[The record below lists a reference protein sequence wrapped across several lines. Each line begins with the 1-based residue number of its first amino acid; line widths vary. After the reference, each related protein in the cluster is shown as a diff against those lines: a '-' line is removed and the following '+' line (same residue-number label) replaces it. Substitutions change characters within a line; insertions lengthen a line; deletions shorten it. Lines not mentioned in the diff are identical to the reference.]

1 MKALVAAIGF
11 SILTA
16 SPLAAKVMTSTPT
29 GFAVSTTLVVP
40 TSPAETYD
48 ALTRP
53 GLWWDTAHSYSG
65 NAAAI
70 TIDAVPGGCFCE
82 TLPRGGFVE
91 HARVVFAW
99 PGKLLRL
106 RGALGPLGGD
116 GVDGALSWELKASG
130 SGTEIVQTYVVG
142 GYLRF
147 GMEKMAPMVSDM
159 LEGQAARLKAYLDKK
174 K

>member
-106 RGALGPLGGD
+106 RGALGPLGGE
-116 GVDGALSWELKASG
+116 GVDGAQRG
-130 SGTEIVQTYVVG
+130 SVG
-142 GYLRF
+142 G
-147 GMEKMAPMVSDM
+147 
-159 LEGQAARLKAYLDKK
+159 GQDETHGVLAGGRQRDPQPRSGGGGGGGGR
-174 K
+174 